1 MAMLA
6 AFGCSGGTGT
16 HLQPTLAK
24 QPRPPVLPGTPRAWL
39 CWGVLISLPQPSEEE
54 PVLSL
59 RKALLCSPLL
69 GN

>member
-6 AFGCSGGTGT
+6 GLGCSGGAGT
-16 HLQPTLAK
+16 HLQPTLPK
-24 QPRPPVLPGTPRAWL
+24 QPCPPGTPKAWL
-39 CWGVLISLPQPSEEE
+39 CWGVLISLPQPSEGE

-59 RKALLCSPLL
+59 RKALLCSALL